1 MSTFNDFINLN
12 ELDQKV
18 LCKDIIE
25 NLSPRLQLIAV
36 RRFYQNQS
44 LNSIAEELGVT
55 YARAYQLERKLLH
68 IIRRYVKAE
77 WL

>member
-1 MSTFNDFINLN
+1 MSTFNDLINLN
-12 ELDQKV
+12 ELDQKI
-18 LCKDIIE
+18 LCKEAIE
-25 NLSPRLQLIAV
+25 NLTPRLQLIAV

-55 YARAYQLERKLLH
+55 YARAYQLERKLLYT
-68 IIRRYVKAE
+68 IKRYLKSQ